1 MVRQSPTVLQ
11 VRHRLQRQIQQR
23 LLKLIVQPQKISIME
38 MLRSSNFRVSESN
51 VMNFPE
57 SDYQRQ
63 LIVASLDDF
72 TPNATLPNFL
82 GGQFGATP
90 ENWRRAVVNFL
101 CLNVNCGLIEATHR
115 PEISAHDSARFL
127 AELLSNGDVGNNIP
141 VDVLWDVLYFN
152 GTGELKK
159 IVESVGMCSW
169 NSISSPPNRDFVGK
183 LTEIYENFVKK

>member
-1 MVRQSPTVLQ
+1 M
-11 VRHRLQRQIQQR
+11 
-23 LLKLIVQPQKISIME
+23 
-38 MLRSSNFRVSESN
+38 
-51 VMNFPE
+51 
-57 SDYQRQ
+57 
-63 LIVASLDDF
+63 
-72 TPNATLPNFL
+72 
-82 GGQFGATP
+82 
-90 ENWRRAVVNFL
+90 NFL

-152 GTGELKK
+152 GTDELKK

-169 NSISSPPNRDFVGK
+169 NSISSPLNRDFVGK